1 VRRLL
6 ALRLEQQEL
15 LVGPSTVETLAD
27 GRVLSTCAAR
37 DGEQLMAVHNLSD
50 RRASFD
56 APWAGAR
63 ASALLGEIGGAGGH
77 AVLEPYGFCWMRLE
91 RA

>member
-1 VRRLL
+1 M
-6 ALRLEQQEL
+6 
-15 LVGPSTVETLAD
+15 T
-27 GRVLSTCAAR
+27 
-37 DGEQLMAVHNLSD
+37 VHNLSD

-56 APWAGAR
+56 APWAGTR
-63 ASALLGEIGGAGGH
+63 ASALLGKVGGADGH